1 VAVKAVMSDNW
12 HNPDLNSNTNPDL
25 SLDDEAAMIDE
36 EEEIFNDDDAAEDEE
51 EDGFV
56 HLGYYVRRVEGSLVL
71 VQTFLIQHED
81 QSQSDI
87 QTAYIEMG
95 DLEPSWIDAVH
106 EQGQHLIEGKSVDF
120 VPPDE
125 DDDFDD
131 LDEALLE
138 DD

>member
-1 VAVKAVMSDNW
+1 MSDNW
-12 HNPDLNSNTNPDL
+12 HNPDLNSNANPDL
-25 SLDDEAAMIDE
+25 SADDDVSMLDE
-36 EEEIFNDDDAAEDEE
+36 EDETLDAGEDAAEDEE

-56 HLGYYVRRVEGSLVL
+56 HLGYYVRRVEGNLVL

-95 DLEPSWIDAVH
+95 DLEPSWIEAIH
-106 EQGQHLIEGKSVDF
+106 EQGHHLIEGKSAEF
-120 VPPDE
+120 VPPD
-125 DDDFDD
+125 DDDEFDD
-131 LDEALLE
+131 LDDALLE